1 MSIIKP
7 PYRKLKLS
15 LISFVIFM
23 CLYTLAGFFL
33 VPWLITSQTPSLIK
47 ENLGREASL
56 TEAKFNP
63 FTLELD
69 LNGFEMLE
77 HDKQAFASFDRLY
90 INYGLWDSISHLSA
104 ALQHVQLDKL
114 YAHVD
119 ILKDGSFNFS
129 DLSDGT
135 EEEEPE
141 VEEESD
147 GLFPVW
153 IGDLAIDDASIK
165 FEDHSLKTAFTK
177 EIKQLNLHIKGL
189 TTKTDGN
196 TPYQLGLELESGSKI
211 KLSGNTT
218 LDPLKAEGDLQLT
231 EISMHKIWEYL
242 RDDVDFEMQKGSLDL
257 SAHFV
262 FDGSKEDNTIVN
274 VSDGQIVLNDF
285 TFATLSGDTT
295 QLDLPKLELK
305 DIAVNLLSN
314 AQTQTIGITV
324 PIIKA
329 NNTQVVIQ
337 GSDRLAI
344 NVPEQ
349 TITNTKVDI
358 NIDETA
364 TTAIKITHEQ
374 FAISDFGLQTS
385 GVRDLFVKHGAII
398 LDNFDME
405 IVTSD
410 NSEDAVLQLSN
421 QALTINNTSIGSTTD
436 NMALIEVPVLSVND
450 LGVDIQNQTV
460 NIAKIASSQ
469 AKIISWLAKDGV
481 LNLQALFAGNAQ
493 EPPPTSTPAT
503 TEQSADAEWAVQ
515 VDTLAL
521 TDYRFDLEDRKTQP
535 VAKFSLTPINLTINQ
550 FSTDFSKP
558 LQLALDARINKTGT
572 FSTKGSVAIEPLKLK
587 LDIAASKVALNALQ
601 PYVNE
606 FAKLKIKK
614 GGFYLKGKLDLAM
627 NKNDKP
633 VGTFKGN
640 TSIAGLHT
648 VNTLNK
654 KDFLK
659 WKAFN
664 VNGIKFNF
672 EPMKLA
678 IRDVVSD
685 GLYTRVII
693 NKDKTTN
700 LGEIFPSDKP
710 AEADQKKA
718 VEKKP
723 DPKKEDQMPLTIG
736 AVKINNGA
744 ALFSDLSLIM
754 PFALNMTDLNGAIK
768 DISSNTAQ
776 TASVRIDGK
785 VNRISPV
792 IIEGSLK
799 PFDIEKFMDIRLS
812 LQDVDLTAI
821 TPYMAHFAGY
831 EIEKGKIK
839 LEVEYKIEDK
849 ALQAKNKVVIDQ
861 LTLGD
866 EVDSPDAVSLPI
878 KLAIG
883 LLQDR
888 NGVIDLDL
896 PMQGSLDDP
905 EFSVGALI
913 GKVLLNLLTKAAT
926 SPFSL
931 IAGLAGGE
939 DGDLSAVV
947 FTRGLSALDDAQ
959 LEKLTKITDALKSRP
974 NLKVEIK
981 GIALDQT
988 DRLGIAESK
997 LLTRMQN
1004 EKWDDIEGDDDAPSA
1019 ANLVELNEK
1028 EKNAMIVEY
1037 YQDDIPDA
1045 KSPETTESEDGEDII
1060 PDDYY
1065 KMARQSLIDQI
1076 QVTDLEL
1083 QQLAKNRANNIAHQL
1098 IQVGELPT
1106 SRVFVLKENVDQQ
1119 AEAEPADSVTVEL
1132 ALSAP

>member
-1 MSIIKP
+1 MPIIKP

-56 TEAKFNP
+56 KETKFNP
-63 FTLELD
+63 YTLELD

-77 HDKQAFASFDRLY
+77 HDNQPFASFDRLY
-90 INYGLWDSISHLSA
+90 VNYGLWDSISHLSV
-104 ALQHVQLDKL
+104 ALQQVQLDKL

-129 DLSDGT
+129 DLSDDT

-141 VEEESD
+141 VEEDSD

-153 IGDLAIDDASIK
+153 IGDLAIDGASIK

-177 EIKQLNLHIKGL
+177 VIKDLNLHIKGL
-189 TTKTDGN
+189 TTKKDDN
-196 TPYQLGLELESGSKI
+196 TPYQLGLELESGTKI
-211 KLSGNTT
+211 NLSGNTS

-231 EISMHKIWEYL
+231 ELSMHHIWEYM

-257 SAHFV
+257 SAHIV
-262 FDGSKEDNTIVN
+262 FDGSKEDNTILN
-274 VSDGQIVLNDF
+274 ISYGQIALNDF
-285 TFATLSGDTT
+285 TFITLSGDTT
-295 QLDLPKLELK
+295 QLDLPKLELQ
-305 DIAVNLLSN
+305 DIAVNYLSDV
-314 AQTQTIGITV
+314 QKQTIGITV
-324 PIIKA
+324 PTIKA
-329 NNTQVVIQ
+329 NDTHVAIE
-337 GSDRLAI
+337 GSDHLAI
-344 NVPEQ
+344 NIPEQ

-358 NIDETA
+358 NIDETE

-374 FAISDFGLQTS
+374 FTISDFGLQTS
-385 GVRDLFVKHGAII
+385 GVRELFVKHGAIV
-398 LDNFDME
+398 LDNFDMD
-405 IVTSD
+405 IVSSD
-410 NSEDAVLQLSN
+410 NSEKAVIQLKN
-421 QALTINNTSIGSTTD
+421 QAFTVKETSIGSTTD
-436 NMALIEVPVLSVND
+436 NMALIEVPVLSVNN
-450 LGVDIQNQTV
+450 LDIDIKNQTV
-460 NIAKIASSQ
+460 NIENIASSQ
-469 AKIISWLAKDGV
+469 AKINSWLAKDGV
-481 LNLQALFAGNAQ
+481 LNLQALFAGNAPDTQ
-493 EPPPTSTPAT
+493 PAATPAT
-503 TEQSADAEWAVQ
+503 TEQSADADWAVQ
-515 VDTLAL
+515 VNTLAL
-521 TDYRFDLEDRKTQP
+521 TNYRFDLEDRKTQP
-535 VAKFSLTPINLTINQ
+535 FAKFSLTPINLTINQ

-558 LQLALDARINKTGT
+558 LQLALDTGINKSGKLT
-572 FSTKGSVAIEPLKLK
+572 TKGSVAIEPLKLN
-587 LDIAASKVALNALQ
+587 LDIAANKVALNALQ
-601 PYVNE
+601 PYIND
-606 FAKLKIKK
+606 FAKLKMKN
-614 GGFYLKGKLDLAM
+614 GRFYMKGKLNLAM
-627 NKNDKP
+627 NKSDKP
-633 VGTFKGN
+633 VGSFKGN
-640 TSIAGLHT
+640 ASIAGLHT
-648 VNTLNK
+648 VNTINK

-659 WKAFN
+659 WKTFN

-700 LGEIFPSDKP
+700 LGEIFPSDQS
-710 AEADQKKA
+710 EVADQKKA
-718 VEKKP
+718 AEKKP
-723 DPKKEDQMPLTIG
+723 DPKKDDQMPLSIG
-736 AVKINNGA
+736 AVNIKNGA

-768 DISSNTAQ
+768 DISSSTTQ
-776 TASVRIDGK
+776 TASVKIDGK

-839 LEVEYKIEDK
+839 LEVEYKIKEK

-866 EVDSPDAVSLPI
+866 EVDSPDAVSLPV

-913 GKVLLNLLTKAAT
+913 GKVLINLLTKAAT

-931 IAGLAGGE
+931 IAGLAGG
-939 DGDLSAVV
+939 DGEDLSAVV
-947 FTRGLSALDDAQ
+947 FTRGLSTLDDAQ
-959 LEKLTKITDALKSRP
+959 LEKITKITEALKSRP

-981 GIALDQT
+981 GLALNQT
-988 DRLGIAESK
+988 DRLGLAESR

-1004 EKWDDIEGDDDAPSA
+1004 EKWDDIEGDDGAPSA
-1019 ANLVELNEK
+1019 ANLIDLSEK
-1028 EKNAMIVEY
+1028 DKKAMIVEY

-1045 KSPETTESEDGEDII
+1045 KSPETTESDDGEDII

-1065 KMARQSLIDQI
+1065 QMARQSLLDQI

-1083 QQLAKNRANNIAHQL
+1083 QQLAKDRANNIAHQL

-1106 SRVFVLKENVDQQ
+1106 DRVFVLKENVDQQ
-1119 AEAEPADSVTVEL
+1119 AETEPADSVTVEL

>member
-1 MSIIKP
+1 MPIIKP

-47 ENLGREASL
+47 ENLGRDASL
-56 TEAKFNP
+56 KQATFNP
-63 FTLELD
+63 YTLELD

-77 HDKQAFASFDRLY
+77 HDAQPFVSFDRLY
-90 INYGLWDSISHLSA
+90 VNYGLWDSISHLSV
-104 ALQHVQLDKL
+104 ALQQVQLNQL

-119 ILKDGSFNFS
+119 ILKDSSFNFS

-135 EEEEPE
+135 EEEDPE
-141 VEEESD
+141 VEEDSD

-153 IGDLAIDDASIK
+153 IGDLAIEDGSVK

-177 EIKQLNLHIKGL
+177 VIKDLNLHIKGL
-189 TTKTDGN
+189 TTKKDDN
-196 TPYQLGLELESGSKI
+196 TPYHLGLELESGTKI
-211 KLSGNTT
+211 NLSGNTT

-231 EISMHKIWEYL
+231 ELSMHKIWEYL
-242 RDDVDFEMQKGSLDL
+242 RDDVDFEMPKGSLDL

-262 FDGSKEDNTIVN
+262 FDGSKKDNTIVN
-274 VSDGQIVLNDF
+274 ISDGQIALNDF

-295 QLDLPKLELK
+295 QLDLAKLELK
-305 DIAVNLLSN
+305 DIAVNLLSD

-324 PIIKA
+324 PVIKA

-344 NVPEQ
+344 KVPEQ

-385 GVRDLFVKHGAII
+385 GVRDLFVKHGAIV
-398 LDNFDME
+398 LDNFDMD
-405 IVTSD
+405 IVTSN

-421 QALTINNTSIGSTTD
+421 QALTISNTSVGSTTD
-436 NMALIEVPVLSVND
+436 NVALIEVPVLSVDD
-450 LGVDIQNQTV
+450 LGVDIQKQTV
-460 NIAKIASSQ
+460 NIAKVASSQ
-469 AKIISWLAKDGV
+469 AKINSWLSKDGV

-493 EPPPTSTPAT
+493 QPPPTSTPAT
-503 TEQSADAEWAVQ
+503 TEQSTDAEWAVQ
-515 VDTLAL
+515 VNTLAL

-558 LQLALDARINKTGT
+558 LQLALDTRINKTGT
-572 FSTKGSVAIEPLKLK
+572 FSTKGSVAIDPLKLK

-601 PYVNE
+601 PYIND
-606 FAKLKIKK
+606 FAKLKMKK
-614 GGFYLKGKLDLAM
+614 GSFYMKGKLDLSM

-633 VGTFKGN
+633 VGSFKGDA
-640 TSIAGLHT
+640 SIARLHT
-648 VNTLNK
+648 VNTINK

-700 LGEIFPSDKP
+700 LGEIFPSDQP
-710 AEADQKKA
+710 AEADPKKA
-718 VEKKP
+718 TEKKP
-723 DPKKEDQMPLTIG
+723 DTEKSDQMPLTIG

-768 DISSNTAQ
+768 DISSSTTQ

-839 LEVEYKIEDK
+839 LDVEYKIKDK
-849 ALQAKNKVVIDQ
+849 ALMAKNNVVIDQ

-866 EVDSPDAVSLPI
+866 EVDSPDAVSLPV

-888 NGVIDLDL
+888 NGVIDLNL

-913 GKVLLNLLTKAAT
+913 GKVLINLLMKAAT

-931 IAGLAGGE
+931 IAGLAGGGE
-939 DGDLSAVV
+939 GDLSAVV
-947 FTRGLSALDDAQ
+947 FTRGLSTLDDAQ
-959 LEKLTKITDALKSRP
+959 LEKITKITEALKSRP

-981 GIALDQT
+981 GLALNQT
-988 DRLGIAESK
+988 DRLGLAESR

-1004 EKWDDIEGDDDAPSA
+1004 EKWDDIEGDDGAPSA
-1019 ANLVELNEK
+1019 PNLVELSDK

-1045 KSPETTESEDGEDII
+1045 KSPETTESDDGEEII

-1065 KMARQSLIDQI
+1065 QMARKSLIDQI

-1083 QQLAKNRANNIAHQL
+1083 QQLAKDRATSIAHQL